1 VRVTF
6 LPETEVE
13 STEYVSPPTK
23 TVKALAG
30 AVELDK
36 FSLKTI
42 GTVVPFEGVDAETTV
57 GGDVSRE
64 RVDEFVTGRF
74 VNERASI
81 PDWL

>member
-1 VRVTF
+1 LTVRPALIFPANVRVTF

-36 FSLKTI
+36 FSLKTL
-42 GTVVPFEGVDAETTV
+42 GP
-57 GGDVSRE
+57 
-64 RVDEFVTGRF
+64 RVLMRKPLLVEMYQGKESM
-74 VNERASI
+74 NS
-81 PDWL
+81 